1 MEFKAD
7 LHCHST
13 MSDGTKTP
21 EELLVLAKEVGLSG
35 LSITDHDTIAAYTD
49 AVMNQA
55 KELDLFLGTGVEL
68 SCLHN
73 KKESVHI
80 LGYAFDHTSGNLQA
94 FCTKHQE
101 RRFIRNKEMI
111 TKLEKMGMPIGSD
124 WLLDANGNPK
134 WGIGRPHIAEKLIS
148 KGYVKDIR
156 DAFARYI
163 GDGKS
168 AYVPSGS
175 FTVEE
180 SIDVIHR
187 AGGKAFIAHPHLIQK
202 NRTLNALLEMDF
214 NGIECHYGNFTADV
228 ALKWINICQE
238 KNWLI
243 SGGSDYHGDIKP
255 ETRLGKRFVTRDI
268 YQKIFGI

>member
-1 MEFKAD
+1 MDFKAD

-21 EELLVLAKEVGLSG
+21 EELLALAKEIGLSG
-35 LSITDHDTIAAYTD
+35 LSITDHDTVEAYTKTLFD
-49 AVMNQA
+49 QA
-55 KELDLFLGTGVEL
+55 KEIDLFLGTGIEL

-80 LGYAFDHTSGNLQA
+80 LGYAFDYTSDVLRS
-94 FCTKHQE
+94 FCKKHQE
-101 RRFIRNKEMI
+101 RRFTRNKEMI
-111 TKLEKMGMPIGSD
+111 SKLEKMGMPIGDD

-134 WGIGRPHIAEKLIS
+134 WGIGRPHIAEKLID
-148 KGYVKDIR
+148 KGYVKDIK
-156 DAFARYI
+156 DAFGRYI

-175 FTVEE
+175 FSVEE
-180 SIDVIHR
+180 SIDVIHE
-187 AGGKAFIAHPHLIQK
+187 AKGKAFIAHPHLIQK

-214 NGIECHYGNFTADV
+214 DGIECHYGNFAADV
-228 ALKWINICQE
+228 AQKWITICEE

-255 ETRLGKRFVTRDI
+255 ETRLGKRFVTWDL
-268 YQKIFGI
+268 YQKIFNV